1 MSPNSHHG
9 EERGT
14 KLISHLHYHKTTKHL
29 PYPYLLEVD
38 LPFQI
43 LFLLL
48 LRADHLGPLDL
59 PETPDHLPETP
70 GHLPE
75 TPGHLPE
82 TPDHQ
87 VAVDSPAFLISVGC

>member
-1 MSPNSHHG
+1 MD
-9 EERGT
+9 T
-14 KLISHLHYHKTTKHL
+14 KLKSHLRYHKTTKHL

-48 LRADHLGPLDL
+48 LRADHLDPLDL
-59 PETPDHLPETP
+59 PETPDHLPGTPDLPETLDHLPETP

-75 TPGHLPE
+75 TP
-82 TPDHQ
+82 DRQ